1 MPLCTL
7 HLIRLS
13 KDGESDSSDARCA
26 SFLRLLLASDLGPR
40 LLVASL
46 VRRPVILAERIDS
59 VHLNAT
65 PWDLLLVFGPDAR
78 GPSVQAS
85 SIETKATPLSLE
97 HDPRTRAHV
106 DVEYVLDVGVPTRI
120 LSGYKGRTR
129 ELMEAAARAK
139 KPSLDSLR
147 TREPARTHAG
157 RVPKTS
163 QNLEMS
169 DELLDLIEALEKLGD
184 DGGLVK
190 GGGPVHQLN
199 LLKFKP
205 TKEDRDRYLEYG
217 RGFAKAAEAHG
228 GDAKLLGVV
237 VADQTRAALQQQEG
251 AKPSGKLQ
259 WDEIS
264 LVHYHSLR
272 DFAAMS
278 ASEAYQSINRDK
290 RLPSLLD
297 TTIIC
302 TQEVDLDRLRRT
314 AKL

>member
-13 KDGESDSSDARCA
+13 KEGELGSSDARCA
-26 SFLRLLLASDLGPR
+26 SFLKLLLASDLGPR

-59 VHLNAT
+59 VYLNAT
-65 PWDLLLVFGPDAR
+65 PWDLLLVFGPDAK

-97 HDPRTRAHV
+97 DDSRTRAHV

-120 LSGYKGRTR
+120 LSGYKGRTK
-129 ELMEAAARAK
+129 ELVEAAARAK

-147 TREPARTHAG
+147 TEEPARTHAG

-184 DGGLVK
+184 SGLVN

-237 VADQTRAALQQQEG
+237 VADQTRAALQQQG
-251 AKPSGKLQ
+251 SAKPSGKLQ

-272 DFAAMS
+272 DFAAMA